1 MDNPVVQTTQ
11 QEQEI
16 KLLQIKREADF
27 DLTPIGQ
34 QVKQFEA
41 TMRIA
46 RMYAVS
52 SFIPD
57 SYK

>member
-27 DLTPIGQ
+27 DLTPIGRTIQ
-34 QVKQFEA
+34 NPNCL
-41 TMRIA
+41 IL
-46 RMYAVS
+46 S
-52 SFIPD
+52 S
-57 SYK
+57 